1 MIFGTFEIVNTQK
14 ETERERESARVGQL
28 KRVC

>member
-14 ETERERESARVGQL
+14 ETERESARVGQL